1 MSNDD
6 TVSQIR
12 EATRRLWQ
20 VNGGPPRMREVA
32 DYTDRSVSTVFYA
45 WSDLRR
51 QGVLEFMDTGKK
63 RRLVSMAGIDTPHER
78 IVRALAERGLLAC
91 DEGEALKVARE
102 VL

>member
-20 VNGGPPRMREVA
+20 VKKRPPSMREVA
-32 DYTDRSVSTVFYA
+32 GLTDRSVSTVFNA
-45 WSDLRR
+45 WSDLSR
-51 QGVLEFMDTGKK
+51 QGALEFEDTGKK

-91 DEGEALKVARE
+91 DEGEALRVAWE
-102 VL
+102 VV

>member
-20 VNGGPPRMREVA
+20 VKGRPPRMREVS
-32 DYTDRSVSTVFYA
+32 DMTDRSVSTVFYA
-45 WSDLRR
+45 WSRLSRE
-51 QGVLEFMDTGKK
+51 GVLEFEDAGAK

-78 IVRALAERGLLAC
+78 IVRALAARGLLAC
-91 DEGEALKVARE
+91 DESEALRVARE
-102 VL
+102 VE

>member
-12 EATRRLWQ
+12 EATALLWQ
-20 VNGGPPRMREVA
+20 VRGVPPTMREVS
-32 DYTDRSVSTVFYA
+32 DLTDRSVSTVFYA
-45 WSDLRR
+45 WRALKS
-51 QGVLEFMDTGKK
+51 QGALEFKEAGKK

-91 DEGEALKVARE
+91 DEGEALRVARE
-102 VL
+102 VV